1 MGTMTMAVTAGQ
13 FAKLQAQK
21 QYHNNHPDNYYDRV
35 SDYNDRKDF
44 QSLYLETKISFS
56 NNILRLWVVT
66 LESTHDIFSIM
77 RKMISKT
84 SYIINQKMEILFFLV
99 TRFPNFILLTE
110 LYQLSPN
117 KMKTYLI
124 SLTADL

>member
-21 QYHNNHPDNYYDRV
+21 QYNNNRPDNYYDRV

-56 NNILRLWVVT
+56 NNILRL
-66 LESTHDIFSIM
+66 
-77 RKMISKT
+77 
-84 SYIINQKMEILFFLV
+84 
-99 TRFPNFILLTE
+99 
-110 LYQLSPN
+110 
-117 KMKTYLI
+117 
-124 SLTADL
+124 